1 MNKFISSVLLAAAF
15 AGCGSEQQVTIRGTF
30 EEAKEGV
37 VYLDLSDVNR
47 NNLIDSAEIRRGQFR
62 FKTEITGP
70 EFFQVRLGKDDFVG
84 LLAMPGEEISLTFG
98 PSPLVMNYDV
108 EGSPGSLKIK
118 ELDQKLFIT
127 ITRLDSLK
135 KVYSG
140 LTEEEFSARGAE
152 LEEAYLG
159 IVDAQRKHNISFIL
173 SNISSMASVKAVY
186 QRLDEN
192 AYVLYQ
198 PRDLQFLKIVSD
210 SLSALY
216 PASKHVIALKENV
229 ASELNQMYINR
240 LASIAAQSPVSGNN
254 PRLPDTEGKTVELSS
269 LRGKYVL
276 VSFWATT
283 SEECMAEIEALKSI
297 YSQYKNKGLE
307 IYQISLDASEER
319 WKNVVRF
326 EEIPWISV
334 REPDPQNPVYARAMG
349 ISSVPANML
358 YDPDGNIINTNLFG
372 RNLQIRMDQIFN
384 K

>member
-1 MNKFISSVLLAAAF
+1 MNKFIPIVLLAAAF
-15 AGCGSEQQVTIRGTF
+15 TGCSSEEKVTIRGSF
-30 EEAKEGV
+30 DEDMEGV
-37 VYLDLSDVNR
+37 IYLDQSDVNT
-47 NNLIDSAEIRRGQFR
+47 NKVIDSAEIKGGHFR
-62 FKTEITGP
+62 FKAELSGP

-84 LLAMPGEEISLTFG
+84 LLAMPGEEITLTFG
-98 PSPLVMNYDV
+98 ASPLVMNYEV

-118 ELDQKLFIT
+118 ELDQRLFIT

-135 KVYSG
+135 NIYSS
-140 LTEEEFSARGAE
+140 LSEEELVARGKE
-152 LEEAYLG
+152 LETAYLA
-159 IVDAQRKHNISFIL
+159 IVEAQRKQNINFIL
-173 SNISSMASVKAVY
+173 NNITSMASVKAVY

-210 SLSALY
+210 SLSVKY
-216 PASKHVIALKENV
+216 PESRHVIALRENV
-229 ASELNQMYINR
+229 TSEINQMYINR
-240 LASIAAQSPVSGNN
+240 LATIAAQSPVTGND
-254 PRLPDTEGKTVELSS
+254 PRLPDTDGKIIALSS

-283 SEECMAEIEALKSI
+283 SEECIAEIAALKSI
-297 YSQYKNKGLE
+297 YSLYRNKGLE

-319 WKNVVRF
+319 WKSMVQF

-334 REPDPQNPVYARAMG
+334 REPDPQNPVYTRAMG
-349 ISSVPANML
+349 IQAVPANLL
-358 YDPDGNIINTNLFG
+358 YDPEGNIINTNLFG